1 MKQSSL
7 TDLMSVNWD
16 VERRIDAAL
25 ARSAERMLQKVLEDC
40 DAIARDATVRAAA
53 AEGIS
58 VEELEEAM
66 LAEVDA

>member
-1 MKQSSL
+1 VKQSSL